1 MGIGISTPGYKLD
14 VCGTIRSKEWIVEAT
29 GCDFVFEDTYKRM
42 SFEEKDK
49 WFKEKKHLRG
59 IAPASELE
67 KDGMKAGE
75 TLSGIIMNVEE
86 NSLDLIDIYKE
97 NQEQRKQIEKLTLY
111 ILQLE
116 KRISGLEN
124 K

>member
-1 MGIGISTPGYKLD
+1 
-14 VCGTIRSKEWIVEAT
+14 
-29 GCDFVFEDTYKRM
+29 
-42 SFEEKDK
+42 
-49 WFKEKKHLRG
+49 
-59 IAPASELE
+59 
-67 KDGMKAGE
+67 MKAGE
-75 TLSGIIMNVEE
+75 TLNGIIMNVEE